1 MYDSL
6 FDITIKRVQSW
17 SPEREYPKEP
27 DYSDDLW
34 RFLSQRISSAT
45 VTRDDKN
52 DKKGLDLGIRQDSMY
67 GIRSVGIE
75 LKRNFKS
82 ARGLKELVGQL
93 ETKGRHYDDIII
105 LFIGE
110 TSNNMIVKTREWI
123 RGKADPITGI
133 SSKHY
138 KIIIKGSK
146 IP

>member
-6 FDITIKRVQSW
+6 FDITINHVQSW
-17 SPEREYPKEP
+17 SPKKDYPKEP
-27 DYSDDLW
+27 DYSNDLW
-34 RFLSQRISSAT
+34 EFLSQRMSNAT

-52 DKKGLDLGIRQDSMY
+52 DKKGLDIGIRQDSMY
-67 GIRSVGIE
+67 GTRSVGIE
-75 LKRNFKS
+75 LKRNFKY

-105 LFIGE
+105 LFVGE

-123 RGKADPITGI
+123 QGKADPITGI
-133 SSKHY
+133 SRKKY
-138 KIIIKGSK
+138 KIIIKGSE

>member
-1 MYDSL
+1 
-6 FDITIKRVQSW
+6 
-17 SPEREYPKEP
+17 
-27 DYSDDLW
+27 
-34 RFLSQRISSAT
+34 
-45 VTRDDKN
+45 
-52 DKKGLDLGIRQDSMY
+52 MY
-67 GIRSVGIE
+67 GTRSVGIE
-75 LKRNFKS
+75 LKRNFKY

-133 SSKHY
+133 SRKKY
-138 KIIIKGSK
+138 KIIIKGSE